1 MRIGEL
7 WGDFLKGAPTI
18 AAKIAE
24 AKIPEAW
31 REVVG
36 PAVASYT
43 MSMNMNRGVLYVS
56 VSSSVIR
63 TEILMRRES
72 LRQALNNKVGIEVV
86 KSIIVK

>member
-1 MRIGEL
+1 MRVGEL
-7 WGDFLKGAPTI
+7 WGDFLKSAPTI

-24 AKIPEAW
+24 AKISDAW
-31 REVVG
+31 TEVVG

-43 MSMNMNRGVLYVS
+43 MSMNMNKGILYVS

-63 TEILMRRES
+63 HEILMRRES
-72 LRQALNNKVGIEVV
+72 LRQALNHKVGVNVV

>member
-1 MRIGEL
+1 MLVGEL
-7 WGDFLKGAPTI
+7 WGDFLKGAPMI

-24 AKIPEAW
+24 AKVSDAW
-31 REVVG
+31 TEVVG

-43 MSMNMNRGVLYVS
+43 MSMNINKGILYVS
-56 VSSSVIR
+56 LSSSVIR

-72 LRQALNNKVGIEVV
+72 LRQALNAKVGMDVV